1 MTLKDWNNRQDLK
14 KAWKVFYNS
23 EAGQAVKNLLV
34 TIGVPSAVMPPQ
46 GVDFV
51 DWNASL
57 NARREGYYDAIRL
70 LGALSEDQTAPE
82 QFPDPWETK
91 EEPNNQ

>member
-14 KAWKVFYNS
+14 KAWKAFYTS

-34 TIGVPSAVMPPQ
+34 TLGIPAAVMPPLN
-46 GVDFV
+46 VDFV

-57 NARREGYYDAIRL
+57 NARREGFYDAIRL
-70 LGALSEDQTAPE
+70 LTALSEDQTAPE
-82 QFPDPWETK
+82 EFPAPWESK
-91 EEPNNQ
+91 EEITNQ